1 MNDWL
6 VFFVFF
12 LNYDIQMMVLFWR
25 VNNKSN
31 AVGEAPVFCHIT
43 IDGRRAEI
51 NTVQNK
57 LRISELAY
65 MVGFSDPN

>member
-1 MNDWL
+1 
-6 VFFVFF
+6 
-12 LNYDIQMMVLFWR
+12 MMVLFWR